1 MPMEYNQQFQD
12 MIDQII
18 KNLSSSNGNLSDVNK
33 ATRQLAELLRNA
45 SLDAVDAIKKNSADM
60 NDALK
65 SVLDQEIKNREEAEK
80 RYREAREKEIDATE
94 QKQAILDAL
103 NSESN
108 NKQKEYLQQKAQ
120 QLDEDIRLAQEKQ
133 AIEKAYRDGDKETY
147 ARLLLQQE
155 LRIEKEKQINATL
168 AEETEKRK
176 KFINT
181 LGDLA
186 DSLFGE
192 LTKTYTSAIDR
203 VTQIY
208 NQEAGNMSALLNT
221 TVSDISALQH
231 KIADELR
238 SDNLSRAISNV
249 AVMTEAASLTS
260 AGYTDQSTLQQNAID
275 IAIGKE
281 LAPNVDFNN
290 ATVKSLINIFGSD
303 FTHKFTAIQ
312 QAAQETAGSAVNI
325 SNNLSTL
332 MTNLEPVYQNAQYQA
347 AALQG
352 TADVTATI
360 ANAREQGII
369 TQAQEKEY
377 MSMLTELMDPSKAF
391 KSSNLAVKVAAT
403 QYDYGSGNPAEALQA
418 LISAQQQYYGNFDQ
432 SNSYMGNIS
441 RSLGASVAGNDTMSA
456 TYNAQGLTGMQML
469 SASNLDE
476 TYNEQLSKLQS
487 GSYTTASE
495 AIANSAE
502 NSPITQSISDFAKTF
517 PRTFNVMQS
526 AILGA
531 IRELPSRLIGKL
543 GSGYSSGKSGSGT
556 SIGDAIGDAVDDVDD
571 SSSGGS
577 GGLASAGS
585 GGGLGAKIRNSN
597 IDWNTKTFGKDTN
610 ILNRASRAVGGR
622 TGGLA
627 MMSYGAGISGAIGV
641 GTSLMENGVDNWQG
655 WGMGGDVGAS
665 MTNYAGIGAAIG
677 SIIAPGIGTAIGGLI
692 GAIGGLGAAM
702 MAQSEIEAENNRL
715 MEEQN
720 ALTKSTLGEGV
731 TGLTAMQAKSEIARG
746 GGTIELSSGTYAL
759 DMNVPKAATGID
771 FVPYDNYLVKLH
783 RGESVVTA
791 SAAQRLRDI
800 DPNFWHTPNVK
811 NDDVVFELQN
821 TTNKI
826 VSAINGDD
834 KLLPMTKLGP
844 KTYSIRNATI

>member
-18 KNLSSSNGNLSDVNK
+18 KNLSSSNGNLSDINK
-33 ATRQLAELLRNA
+33 ATRQFAELLRGA
-45 SLDAVDAIKKNSADM
+45 TLDAVDAVKKNSADM

-65 SVLDQEIKNREEAEK
+65 SVINQEIKNREEAEK
-80 RYREAREKEIDATE
+80 RYREAKEKETNAIE

-103 NSESN
+103 NNENN

-120 QLDEDIRLAQEKQ
+120 QLTEDIRLAQEKQ
-133 AIEKAYRDGDKETY
+133 AIEKAYRDGDKEAY

-155 LRIEKEKQINATL
+155 LRIEKAKQINIAL
-168 AEETEKRK
+168 AEEVEKRK

-181 LGDLA
+181 LGDIA
-186 DSLFGE
+186 DNLFDE
-192 LTKTYTSAIDR
+192 LTKTYTSAIDK
-203 VTQIY
+203 VTNIY

-221 TVSDISALQH
+221 TVSDISSLQH

-249 AVMTEAASLTS
+249 AVMTEAASLTA

-290 ATVKSLINIFGSD
+290 ATVKNLINIFGSD

-325 SNNLSTL
+325 SNNLSSL

-347 AALQG
+347 IALQG
-352 TADVTATI
+352 TTDVTATL

-369 TQAQEKEY
+369 TQAQEKDY

-391 KSSNLAVKVAAT
+391 KSNNLAVKVAAT

-432 SNSYMGNIS
+432 SNNYMGNIS

-469 SASNLDE
+469 SASNLDK

-495 AIANSAE
+495 AVANSAE
-502 NSPITQSISDFAKTF
+502 NSPITQSMSDFAKTF
-517 PRTFNVMQS
+517 PRTFNIMQS

-543 GSGYSSGKSGSGT
+543 SSGYINGKTSTGGTNIGDVVEESFGSDEGSGGAT
-556 SIGDAIGDAVDDVDD
+556 SIG
-571 SSSGGS
+571 GS
-577 GGLASAGS
+577 
-585 GGGLGAKIRNSN
+585 GLGAKIRNSN

-627 MMSYGAGISGAIGV
+627 MTSYGAGIMGAVNV
-641 GTSLMENGVDNWQG
+641 GSSLMENGVNNWQG

-677 SIIAPGIGTAIGGLI
+677 SIIAPGIGTAVGGLI

-702 MAQSEIEAENNRL
+702 MAQSEIESENNKL

-720 ALTKSTLGEGV
+720 NLTKSTLGEGV
-731 TGLTAMQAKSEIARG
+731 TGLTAMQANAEIARG
-746 GGTIELSSGTYAL
+746 GGTIELASGTSAL

-791 SAAQRLRDI
+791 NAAQKLRNI
-800 DPNFWHTPNVK
+800 DPNFWHTPNVR

-834 KLLPMTKLGP
+834 KLKPMTKLGP

>member
-18 KNLSSSNGNLSDVNK
+18 KNLSSSNGNLSDINK
-33 ATRQLAELLRNA
+33 ATRQFAELLRSA
-45 SLDAVDAIKKNSADM
+45 TLDAVDAVKKNSADM

-65 SVLDQEIKNREEAEK
+65 SVINQEIKNREEAEK
-80 RYREAREKEIDATE
+80 RYREAKEKETNAIE

-103 NSESN
+103 NNENN

-120 QLDEDIRLAQEKQ
+120 QLTEDIRLAQEKQ
-133 AIEKAYRDGDKETY
+133 AIEQAYINGDKETY
-147 ARLLLQQE
+147 ASLLLQQE
-155 LRIEKEKQINATL
+155 LRIEKEKQINTAL
-168 AEETEKRK
+168 AEEVEKRK

-181 LGDLA
+181 LGDIA
-186 DSLFGE
+186 DNLFGE
-192 LTKTYTSAIDR
+192 LTKTYTSAIDK

-208 NQEAGNMSALLNT
+208 NQEAGSMSALLNT
-221 TVSDISALQH
+221 TVSDISSLQH

-249 AVMTEAASLTS
+249 AVMTEAASLTA

-290 ATVKSLINIFGSD
+290 ATVKNLINIFGSD

-325 SNNLSTL
+325 SNNLSSL
-332 MTNLEPVYQNAQYQA
+332 MTNLEPVYQNAQYQVT
-347 AALQG
+347 ALQG

-432 SNSYMGNIS
+432 SNSYMGNIG

-476 TYNEQLSKLQS
+476 TYNKQLSKLQS

-495 AIANSAE
+495 AVANSAE
-502 NSPITQSISDFAKTF
+502 NSPITQNISDFAKTF

-531 IRELPSRLIGKL
+531 IRELPSKLIGKL
-543 GSGYSSGKSGSGT
+543 SSGYINGKTSTGGTNIGDVVEESFGSDEGSGGAT
-556 SIGDAIGDAVDDVDD
+556 SIG
-571 SSSGGS
+571 GS
-577 GGLASAGS
+577 
-585 GGGLGAKIRNSN
+585 GLGAKIRNSN

-627 MMSYGAGISGAIGV
+627 MMSYGAGIMGAIDV
-641 GTSLMENGVDNWQG
+641 GSSLMENGVDNWQG

-702 MAQSEIEAENNRL
+702 MAQSEIESENNRL

-720 ALTKSTLGEGV
+720 NLTKSTLGEGV
-731 TGLTAMQAKSEIARG
+731 TGLTAMQANAEIARG
-746 GGTIELSSGTYAL
+746 GGTIELDSGTYAL

-791 SAAQRLRDI
+791 NAAQKLRNI
-800 DPNFWHTPNVK
+800 DPNFWHTPNVR

-834 KLLPMTKLGP
+834 KLKPMTKLGP

>member
-18 KNLSSSNGNLSDVNK
+18 KNLSSSNGNLSDINK
-33 ATRQLAELLRNA
+33 ATRQFAELLRGA
-45 SLDAVDAIKKNSADM
+45 TLDAVDAVKKNSADM

-65 SVLDQEIKNREEAEK
+65 SVINQEIKNREEAEK
-80 RYREAREKEIDATE
+80 RYREAKEKETTAVE

-103 NSESN
+103 NNENN

-120 QLDEDIRLAQEKQ
+120 QLTEDIRLAQEKQ
-133 AIEKAYRDGDKETY
+133 AIEQAYRDGDKETY

-155 LRIEKEKQINATL
+155 LRIEKEKQINTAL
-168 AEETEKRK
+168 AEEVEKRK

-181 LGDLA
+181 LGDIA

-192 LTKTYTSAIDR
+192 LTKTYTSAIDK

-208 NQEAGNMSALLNT
+208 NQEAGSMSALLNT
-221 TVSDISALQH
+221 TVSDISSLQH

-249 AVMTEAASLTS
+249 AVMTEAASLTA

-290 ATVKSLINIFGSD
+290 ATVKNLINIFGSD

-325 SNNLSTL
+325 SNNLSSL
-332 MTNLEPVYQNAQYQA
+332 MTNLEPVYQNAQYQVT
-347 AALQG
+347 ALQG

-432 SNSYMGNIS
+432 SNSYMGNIG

-476 TYNEQLSKLQS
+476 TYNKQLSKLQS

-495 AIANSAE
+495 AVANSAE

-543 GSGYSSGKSGSGT
+543 SSGYINGKTSTGGT
-556 SIGDAIGDAVDDVDD
+556 NIGDVVEESFGSDE
-571 SSSGGS
+571 GS
-577 GGLASAGS
+577 GGAASIGGS
-585 GGGLGAKIRNSN
+585 GLGAKIRNSN

-627 MMSYGAGISGAIGV
+627 MMSYGAGIMGAVDV
-641 GTSLMENGVDNWQG
+641 GSSLIENGADNWQG

-677 SIIAPGIGTAIGGLI
+677 SIIAPGIGTAVGGLI

-702 MAQSEIEAENNRL
+702 MAQSEIESENNRL

-720 ALTKSTLGEGV
+720 NLTKSTLGEGV
-731 TGLTAMQAKSEIARG
+731 TGLTAMQANAEIARG
-746 GGTIELSSGTYAL
+746 GGTIELDSGTYAL

-791 SAAQRLRDI
+791 NAAQKLRNI
-800 DPNFWHTPNVK
+800 DPNFWHTPNVR

-834 KLLPMTKLGP
+834 KLKPMTKLGP

>member
-18 KNLSSSNGNLSDVNK
+18 KNLSSSNGNLSDINK
-33 ATRQLAELLRNA
+33 ATRQFAELLRSA
-45 SLDAVDAIKKNSADM
+45 TLDAVDAVKKNSADM

-65 SVLDQEIKNREEAEK
+65 SVINQEIKNREEAEK
-80 RYREAREKEIDATE
+80 RYREAKEKETNAIE

-103 NSESN
+103 NNENN

-120 QLDEDIRLAQEKQ
+120 QLTEDIRLAQEKQ
-133 AIEKAYRDGDKETY
+133 AIEQAYINGDKETY
-147 ARLLLQQE
+147 ASLLLQQE
-155 LRIEKEKQINATL
+155 LRIEKEKQINTTL
-168 AEETEKRK
+168 AEEVEKRK

-181 LGDLA
+181 LGDIA

-192 LTKTYTSAIDR
+192 LTKTYTSAIDK
-203 VTQIY
+203 VTNIY

-221 TVSDISALQH
+221 TVSDISSLQH

-249 AVMTEAASLTS
+249 AVMTEAASLTA

-290 ATVKSLINIFGSD
+290 ATVKNLINIFGSD

-325 SNNLSTL
+325 SNNLSSL
-332 MTNLEPVYQNAQYQA
+332 MTNLEPVYQNAQYQVT
-347 AALQG
+347 ALQG

-432 SNSYMGNIS
+432 SNSYMGNIG

-469 SASNLDE
+469 SASNLDK

-495 AIANSAE
+495 AVANSAE
-502 NSPITQSISDFAKTF
+502 NSPITQNISDFAKTF

-543 GSGYSSGKSGSGT
+543 SSGYINGKTSTGGTNIGDVVEESFGSDEGSGGAT
-556 SIGDAIGDAVDDVDD
+556 SIG
-571 SSSGGS
+571 GS
-577 GGLASAGS
+577 
-585 GGGLGAKIRNSN
+585 GLGAKIRNSN

-627 MMSYGAGISGAIGV
+627 MMSYGAGITGAINV
-641 GTSLMENGVDNWQG
+641 GSSLIENGADNWQG

-702 MAQSEIEAENNRL
+702 MAQSEIESENNRL

-720 ALTKSTLGEGV
+720 SLTKSTLGEGV
-731 TGLTAMQAKSEIARG
+731 TGLTAMQANAEIARG
-746 GGTIELSSGTYAL
+746 GGTIELDSGTYAL

-791 SAAQRLRDI
+791 NAAQKLRNI
-800 DPNFWHTPNVK
+800 DPNFWHTPNVR

-834 KLLPMTKLGP
+834 KLKPMTRVGP
-844 KTYSIRNATI
+844 KMYSIPNATI

>member
-18 KNLSSSNGNLSDVNK
+18 KNLSSSNGNLSDINK
-33 ATRQLAELLRNA
+33 ATRQFAELLRGA
-45 SLDAVDAIKKNSADM
+45 SLDAVDAVKKNSADM

-65 SVLDQEIKNREEAEK
+65 SALDQEIKNREEAEK
-80 RYREAREKEIDATE
+80 RYREAKEKETNAVE

-103 NSESN
+103 NNESN

-120 QLDEDIRLAQEKQ
+120 QLTEDIRLAQEKQ
-133 AIEKAYRDGDKETY
+133 AIEQAYINGDKETY
-147 ARLLLQQE
+147 TRLLLQQE
-155 LRIEKEKQINATL
+155 LRIEKEKQINTAL
-168 AEETEKRK
+168 AEEVEKRK

-181 LGDLA
+181 LGDIA
-186 DSLFGE
+186 DNLFGE
-192 LTKTYTSAIDR
+192 LTRTYTSAIDR

-221 TVSDISALQH
+221 TVSDISSLQH

-325 SNNLSTL
+325 SNNLSSL

-347 AALQG
+347 TALQG

-369 TQAQEKEY
+369 TQTQEKEY

-432 SNSYMGNIS
+432 SSSYMGNIS

-456 TYNAQGLTGMQML
+456 TYKPQGLTGMQML

-495 AIANSAE
+495 SIANRAE

-526 AILGA
+526 AILGE
-531 IRELPSRLIGKL
+531 IRNLPSRLANKL
-543 GSGYSSGKSGSGT
+543 GSSYINKGGKKSGGT
-556 SIGDAIGDAVDDVDD
+556 DIGEAVEDAVDDVG
-571 SSSGGS
+571 SSGGS
-577 GGLASAGS
+577 GGVTSTAG
-585 GGGLGAKIRNSN
+585 GGGLGAKIKNSK

-610 ILNRASRAVGGR
+610 VLNRASRAVGGR

-627 MMSYGAGISGAIGV
+627 MMSYGAGIMGAIDV
-641 GTSLMENGVDNWQG
+641 GSSLMENGMDNWQG

-665 MTNYAGIGAAIG
+665 MSNYAGIGSAIG
-677 SIIAPGIGTAIGGLI
+677 TLIAPGIGTAIGGLI

-702 MAQSEIEAENNRL
+702 MAQSEIENENNRL

-731 TGLTAMQAKSEIARG
+731 TGLTAMQANREIARG
-746 GGTIELSSGTYAL
+746 GGTAELSSGTYAL

-771 FVPYDNYLVKLH
+771 YVPYDDYLVKLH
-783 RGESVVTA
+783 KGESVVTA
-791 SAAQRLRDI
+791 SAAQKLRSV
-800 DPNFWHTPNVK
+800 DPNFWTTPNVR

-821 TTNKI
+821 TTRSI
-826 VSAINGDD
+826 VSAINGED
-834 KLLPMTKLGP
+834 KLQPMTQQGP
-844 KTYSIRNATI
+844 KTYSIPNATI

>member
-12 MIDQII
+12 MIDQIV
-18 KNLSSSNGNLSDVNK
+18 KNLSSSNGNLSDINK
-33 ATRQLAELLRNA
+33 ATRQFAELLRGA
-45 SLDAVDAIKKNSADM
+45 TLDAVDAVKKNSADM

-65 SVLDQEIKNREEAEK
+65 SVINQEIKNREEAEK
-80 RYREAREKEIDATE
+80 RYREAKEKETTAVE

-103 NSESN
+103 NNENN

-120 QLDEDIRLAQEKQ
+120 QLTEDIRLAQEKQ
-133 AIEKAYRDGDKETY
+133 AIEQAYRDGDKETY

-155 LRIEKEKQINATL
+155 LRIEKEKQINTAL
-168 AEETEKRK
+168 AEEVEKRK

-181 LGDLA
+181 LGDIA

-192 LTKTYTSAIDR
+192 LTKTYTSAIDK

-208 NQEAGNMSALLNT
+208 NQEAGSMSALLNT
-221 TVSDISALQH
+221 TVSDISSLQH

-249 AVMTEAASLTS
+249 AVMTEAASLTA

-290 ATVKSLINIFGSD
+290 ATVKNLINIFGSD

-325 SNNLSTL
+325 SNNLSSL
-332 MTNLEPVYQNAQYQA
+332 MTNLEPVYQNAQYQVT
-347 AALQG
+347 ALQG

-432 SNSYMGNIS
+432 SNSYMGNIG

-476 TYNEQLSKLQS
+476 TYNKQLSKLQS

-495 AIANSAE
+495 AVANSAE
-502 NSPITQSISDFAKTF
+502 NSPITQNISDFAKTF

-543 GSGYSSGKSGSGT
+543 SSGYINGKTSTGGTNIGDVVEESFGSDEGSSGGAT
-556 SIGDAIGDAVDDVDD
+556 SIG
-571 SSSGGS
+571 GS
-577 GGLASAGS
+577 
-585 GGGLGAKIRNSN
+585 GLGAKIRNSN

-627 MMSYGAGISGAIGV
+627 MMSYGAGIMGAIDV
-641 GTSLMENGVDNWQG
+641 GSSLMENGADNWQG

-677 SIIAPGIGTAIGGLI
+677 SIIAPGIGTAIGGLV

-702 MAQSEIEAENNRL
+702 MAQSEIESENNRL

-720 ALTKSTLGEGV
+720 NLTKSTLGEGV
-731 TGLTAMQAKSEIARG
+731 TGLTAMQANAEIARG
-746 GGTIELSSGTYAL
+746 GGTIELDSGTYAL

-791 SAAQRLRDI
+791 NAAQKLRNI
-800 DPNFWHTPNVK
+800 DPNFWHTPNVR

>member
-12 MIDQII
+12 MIDQIV
-18 KNLSSSNGNLSDVNK
+18 KNLSSSNGNLSDINK
-33 ATRQLAELLRNA
+33 ATRQFAELLRGA
-45 SLDAVDAIKKNSADM
+45 TLDAVDAVKKNSADM

-65 SVLDQEIKNREEAEK
+65 SVINQEIKNREEAEK
-80 RYREAREKEIDATE
+80 RYREAKEKETTAVE

-103 NSESN
+103 NNENN

-120 QLDEDIRLAQEKQ
+120 QLTEDIRLAQEKQ
-133 AIEKAYRDGDKETY
+133 AIEQAYINGDKETY
-147 ARLLLQQE
+147 ASLLLQQE
-155 LRIEKEKQINATL
+155 LRIEKEKQINTAL
-168 AEETEKRK
+168 AEEVEKRK

-181 LGDLA
+181 LGDIA

-203 VTQIY
+203 VTNIY

-221 TVSDISALQH
+221 TVSDISSLQH

-249 AVMTEAASLTS
+249 AVMTEAASLTA

-290 ATVKSLINIFGSD
+290 ATVKNLINIFGSD

-325 SNNLSTL
+325 SNNLSSL
-332 MTNLEPVYQNAQYQA
+332 MTNLEPVYQNAQYQVT
-347 AALQG
+347 ALQG

-432 SNSYMGNIS
+432 SNSYMGNIG

-476 TYNEQLSKLQS
+476 TYNKQLSKLQS

-495 AIANSAE
+495 AVANSAE
-502 NSPITQSISDFAKTF
+502 NSPITQNISDFAKTF

-543 GSGYSSGKSGSGT
+543 SSGYINGKTSTGGT
-556 SIGDAIGDAVDDVDD
+556 NIGDVVEESFGSDEG
-571 SSSGGS
+571 SSGGAAS
-577 GGLASAGS
+577 IGGS
-585 GGGLGAKIRNSN
+585 GLGAKIRNSN

-627 MMSYGAGISGAIGV
+627 MMSYGAGIMGAIDV
-641 GTSLMENGVDNWQG
+641 GSSLMENGVDNWQG

-702 MAQSEIEAENNRL
+702 MAQSEIESENNRL

-720 ALTKSTLGEGV
+720 NLTKSTLGEGV
-731 TGLTAMQAKSEIARG
+731 TGLTAMQANAEIARG
-746 GGTIELSSGTYAL
+746 GGTIELDSGTYAL

-791 SAAQRLRDI
+791 NAAQKLRNI
-800 DPNFWHTPNVK
+800 DPNFWHTPNVR

-834 KLLPMTKLGP
+834 KLKPMTKLGP

>member
-18 KNLSSSNGNLSDVNK
+18 KNLSSSNGNLSDINK
-33 ATRQLAELLRNA
+33 ATRQFAELLRGA
-45 SLDAVDAIKKNSADM
+45 TLDAVDAVKKNSADM

-65 SVLDQEIKNREEAEK
+65 SVINQEIKNREEAEK
-80 RYREAREKEIDATE
+80 RYREAKEKETTAVE

-103 NSESN
+103 NNENN

-120 QLDEDIRLAQEKQ
+120 QLTEDIKLAQEKQ
-133 AIEKAYRDGDKETY
+133 AIEQAYINGDKETY
-147 ARLLLQQE
+147 ASLLLQQE
-155 LRIEKEKQINATL
+155 LRIEKEKQINTAL
-168 AEETEKRK
+168 AEEVEKRK

-181 LGDLA
+181 LGDIA

-192 LTKTYTSAIDR
+192 LTKTYTSAIDK

-208 NQEAGNMSALLNT
+208 NQEAGSMSALLNT
-221 TVSDISALQH
+221 TVSDISSLQH

-249 AVMTEAASLTS
+249 AVMTEATSLTA

-290 ATVKSLINIFGSD
+290 ATVKNLINIFGSD

-325 SNNLSTL
+325 SNNLSSL
-332 MTNLEPVYQNAQYQA
+332 MTNLEPVYQNAQYQVT
-347 AALQG
+347 ALQG

-432 SNSYMGNIS
+432 SNSYMGNIG

-476 TYNEQLSKLQS
+476 TYNKQLSKLQS

-543 GSGYSSGKSGSGT
+543 SSGYINGKTSTGGTNIGDVVEESFGNDEGSGGAT
-556 SIGDAIGDAVDDVDD
+556 SIG
-571 SSSGGS
+571 GS
-577 GGLASAGS
+577 
-585 GGGLGAKIRNSN
+585 GLGAKIGSN
-597 IDWNTKTFGKDTN
+597 KIDWNTKTFGKDTN

-627 MMSYGAGISGAIGV
+627 MMSYGAGIMGAVDIG
-641 GTSLMENGVDNWQG
+641 SNLIENGADNWQG

-702 MAQSEIEAENNRL
+702 MAQSEIESENNRL

-720 ALTKSTLGEGV
+720 NLTKSTLGEGV
-731 TGLTAMQAKSEIARG
+731 TGLTAMQANAEIARG
-746 GGTIELSSGTYAL
+746 GGTIELDSGTYAL

-791 SAAQRLRDI
+791 NAAQKLRNI
-800 DPNFWHTPNVK
+800 DPNFWHTPNVR

-834 KLLPMTKLGP
+834 KLKPMTKLGP